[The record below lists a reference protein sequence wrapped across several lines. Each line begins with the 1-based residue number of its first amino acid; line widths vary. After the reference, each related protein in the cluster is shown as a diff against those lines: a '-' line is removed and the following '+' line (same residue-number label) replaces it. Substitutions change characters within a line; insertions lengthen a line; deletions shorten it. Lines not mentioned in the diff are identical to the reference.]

1 MKLQQADCER
11 LISRLENIG
20 ASPEPSAEEIAAI
33 RREAA
38 RCLKDALQRIAD
50 LEREIADMQRAI
62 ERAAIET
69 NVARDA

>member
-1 MKLQQADCER
+1 MKLQQADYER
-11 LISRLENIG
+11 LIARLENTG
-20 ASPEPSAEEIAAI
+20 SPAGSSAEEIADI
-33 RREAA
+33 RQEAA

-50 LEREIADMQRAI
+50 LEREVADMRRAL